1 MAINIDKE
9 LNEIIANLKPAEG
22 YLDCEK
28 VIIINLKKHL
38 ANKIPVSDIDIYL
51 KNLMQHFENLV
62 EENENFDGNINYRY
76 AAQLLNTSISTPYW
90 KSWIHANPS

>member
-38 ANKIPVSDIDIYL
+38 ANNISVAEIDSYL
-51 KNLMQHFENLV
+51 KNLMQHFETIV
-62 EENENFDGNINYRY
+62 AENENFDENINYRY
-76 AAQLLNTSISTPYW
+76 TTQYLNTLIATPYW
-90 KSWIHANPS
+90 KSWIQKNPS